1 MQSMYYVGLDVHKK
15 TISYCVKDGS
25 GRIHLEGTIP
35 ATRIDL
41 DRWMKTLPQP
51 WMAAMEA
58 TVFTGWIY
66 DHLKPHAAA
75 LKVDTCFRK
84 LIENSNLTVREL
96 YNSGSHSSL
105 SPRQLSMS
113 TRIVG
118 HCREMNPAMVS
129 RAQVTGV
136 ALAGELLKNAKK
148 MVSAE
153 FRLPCEGA
161 KRLVE
166 IRAAFKVKGYVEHY
180 NVRLNSAIGYIT
192 PKDMLAEYKQ
202 EIQAER
208 DRKLEAAR
216 EQRKNRRQGSRDGR
230 NGLLPVGRTIN
241 YPPKPPQ
248 NGALIEDLLGGII
261 YTALFGETP
270 STS

>member
-1 MQSMYYVGLDVHKK
+1 
-15 TISYCVKDGS
+15 
-25 GRIHLEGTIP
+25 
-35 ATRIDL
+35 
-41 DRWMKTLPQP
+41 
-51 WMAAMEA
+51 
-58 TVFTGWIY
+58 
-66 DHLKPHAAA
+66 
-75 LKVDTCFRK
+75 
-84 LIENSNLTVREL
+84 
-96 YNSGSHSSL
+96 
-105 SPRQLSMS
+105 MS

-180 NVRLNSAIGYIT
+180 NNVRLNSAIGYIT
-192 PKDMLAEYKQ
+192 PKDMLAEYQQ

-216 EQRKNRRQGSRDGR
+216 EQRKNRQGSRDGR
-230 NGLLPVGRTIN
+230 NGLLPVGQPAIN